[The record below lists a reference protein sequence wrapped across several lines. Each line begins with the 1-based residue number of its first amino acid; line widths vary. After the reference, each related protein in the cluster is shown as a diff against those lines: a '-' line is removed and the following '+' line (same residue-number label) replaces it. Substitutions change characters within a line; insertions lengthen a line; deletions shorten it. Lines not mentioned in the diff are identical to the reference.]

1 MSKVDKSDI
10 REEVAASIRN
20 FAQFARDDTAR
31 QRLIIDMPDFIQKK
45 AALISAHFLL
55 PAGARVVDMA
65 CETGEITYMLAAL
78 NPRIEFIGVDRDPTA
93 VSFAR
98 KTYRLPNLSYR
109 LTDIAIPDL
118 EDGSVDGII
127 NSNVL
132 HHVYSAGGYNP
143 EEVSHLLDRQ
153 IAKLKVGGTMLIRD
167 YIMPPQDEYVLME
180 MPNLP
185 SHGDDPLS
193 LSDADL
199 LVAFSQTARPMV
211 SGCEG
216 FFIEELV
223 PRKDGTRLFR
233 LPHKW
238 AMEFIHRKNYRKNWS
253 RELREEYTFYT
264 WQDYR
269 REFARLG
276 MRMVFSA
283 PHWNPWVVQ
292 NCFKGRFQ
300 LYDEDYVPRN
310 PPATN
315 YFIVAQKVENNQSM
329 IIEER
334 RPSQKPASDLKI
346 KVVRDVKSGKLH
358 ELVSRP
364 GEFCDVVP
372 YRITPDNRLVV
383 YVRSGYPRP
392 IVNAVSRGSYNLDG
406 KKWSGH
412 LIEPITMDTGA
423 MTTDID
429 GNRKHIFNYVNDY
442 ASLRPKGD
450 DRWFVGNTYFP
461 APDRID
467 EAIEPVFV
475 EVENPQR
482 TNWAIAADDS
492 VAFTEAGV
500 ITELDAADIILSS
513 QVGLLP
519 EPRLEM
525 HIMELMARYNIE
537 LPRWIGDNLPDIEKQ
552 AVKAQDPEELLEEIE
567 RSEFEDERS
576 GPIHLKPVKAV
587 FVEEGRVGRA
597 MRGLSAQDIEFIVT
611 DDGIENIAVIVPLTR
626 DWDDNLLVAL
636 EPTIMP
642 VPNRMGG
649 DGAMLNAPSFVLP
662 KDVRTIDDARSFIAD
677 KFGIP
682 HDNVVS
688 LGQSYFTHTGI
699 TPQRIYPF
707 VISAPGSAGSQP
719 NWRLTMASKLMRLG
733 LFGRFSP
740 TLLKTVARLQMAIA
754 ASEGAGMNRDMGMAR
769 HKDYQLATDK
779 VEINTKHA
787 SNSAIPSR
795 ILGQRAVDTPTVE
808 IAPQVLDTSAAISQ
822 AIAAAPAIPVA
833 ADVPA
838 EQPEAPVR
846 KRLAERYAEAKSVM
860 RASAAPIKL
869 NETAPVKKVDDSIGE
884 VGEKL
889 RQNPPPI
896 VEAAEPVKKE
906 PADRSMSG
914 KDIAASVRAPVRNDQ
929 LAAKKPVLKPPA
941 PKPPTPQMDL
951 GLTPPDK
958 KRPR

>member
-20 FAQFARDDTAR
+20 FSQLARDDAAR
-31 QRLIIDMPDFIQKK
+31 QRMTIEMPDFIQKK

-65 CETGEITYMLAAL
+65 CETGEITYMLAVL

-93 VSFAR
+93 ISFAR

-132 HHVYSAGGYNP
+132 HHVYSAGGYNA
-143 EEVSHLLDRQ
+143 EEVSNLLDRQ
-153 IAKLKVGGTMLIRD
+153 IAKLKTGGTMLIRD

-180 MPNLP
+180 LPNLP
-185 SHGDDPLS
+185 STGDDPLS

-199 LVAFSQTARPMV
+199 LVAFSQSARPMV

-238 AMEFIHRKNYRKNWS
+238 AMEFIHRKNYRKNWA

-300 LYDEDYVPRN
+300 LYDEEYAPRN

-334 RPSQKPASDLKI
+334 RPSQKPATELQI
-346 KVVRDVKSGKLH
+346 KVVRDTKSGKLH

-383 YVRSGYPRP
+383 YVRSGSPRP
-392 IVNAVSRGSYNLDG
+392 IVNAVSRGGYNLDG

-412 LIEPITMDTGA
+412 LIEPIMMDTTG
-423 MTTDID
+423 MTTDVE
-429 GNRKHIFNYVNDY
+429 GNRKNIFGFVNDY
-442 ASLRPKGD
+442 ASLRPKD
-450 DRWFVGNTYFP
+450 ADRWFVGNTYFP

-482 TNWAIAADDS
+482 TNWPIVGDAS
-492 VAFTEAGV
+492 VAFTEAGT

-525 HIMELMARYNIE
+525 HIMELMSRYNID
-537 LPRWIGDNLPDIEKQ
+537 LPAWIGDSLPDIEKQ
-552 AVKAQDPEELLEEIE
+552 AVKAQDPEELLEEVE
-567 RSEFEDERS
+567 RSDFEDERS
-576 GPIHLKPVKAV
+576 GPINLKPVKAV

-662 KDVRTIDDARSFIAD
+662 KDVRTIDDARTFIAN
-677 KFGIP
+677 KFSIP
-682 HDNVVS
+682 QDNVVS

-719 NWRLTMASKLMRLG
+719 TWRLTMAKKLMNLG
-733 LFGRFSP
+733 LFGRFAP
-740 TLLKTVARLQMAIA
+740 ALLKTVARLQMAIQ
-754 ASEGAGMNRDMGMAR
+754 ASEATKMNRDMGMAR

-795 ILGQRAVDTPTVE
+795 ILGQRAADAPAV
-808 IAPQVLDTSAAISQ
+808 APQVLDASAAISQ
-822 AIAAAPAIPVA
+822 AVAAAPIIPVA
-833 ADVPA
+833 ADVPL
-838 EQPEAPVR
+838 EPPVVPPR
-846 KRLAERYAEAKSVM
+846 VGKRLAECYAEAKSVM
-860 RASAAPIKL
+860 RASAAPVKL
-869 NETAPVKKVDDSIGE
+869 SETPIVKKIDDAIDA

-889 RQNPPPI
+889 RQAPPV
-896 VEAAEPVKKE
+896 VETPAVKTDTVE
-906 PADRSMSG
+906 RSKSG
-914 KDIAASVRAPVRNDQ
+914 KDIAATLRAPARPD
-929 LAAKKPVLKPPA
+929 LSAKPPAPKPPA
-941 PKPPTPQMDL
+941 PKPPTPQLDL

>member
-20 FAQFARDDTAR
+20 FAQFARGDASR

-93 VSFAR
+93 ISFAR

-118 EDGSVDGII
+118 EDASVDGII

-153 IAKLKVGGTMLIRD
+153 IAKLKMGGTMLIRD
-167 YIMPPQDEYVLME
+167 FIMPPQDEYVLME

-199 LVAFSQTARPMV
+199 LIAFSQSARPMV

-238 AMEFIHRKNYRKNWS
+238 AVEFIHRKNYRKNWA
-253 RELREEYTFYT
+253 RELHEEYTFYT

-300 LYDEDYVPRN
+300 LYDEDYAPQP

-315 YFIVAQKVENNQSM
+315 SFIVAQKVDSNQSM

-334 RPSQKPASDLKI
+334 RPSQKPVGELKI
-346 KVVRDVKSGKLH
+346 KVVRDVKSGKMH

-372 YRITPDNRLVV
+372 YRITPDNRLIV

-392 IVNAVSRGSYNLDG
+392 IVNAVSRGGHNLDG

-412 LIEPITMDTGA
+412 LIEPIMMDTTA
-423 MTTDID
+423 MTTDVED
-429 GNRKHIFNYVNDY
+429 NRKQIFGYVSDY
-442 ASLRPKGD
+442 AGLRPKD
-450 DRWFVGNTYFP
+450 DERWFVGSTYFP

-482 TNWAIAADDS
+482 ATWPIAADAS
-492 VAFTEAGV
+492 IAFTEAGT

-525 HIMELMARYNIE
+525 HIMELMARYNID
-537 LPRWIGDNLPDIEKQ
+537 LPHWIGDSLPDIEKQ
-552 AVKAQDPEELLEEIE
+552 AVKAQDPDELLEDVE
-567 RSEFEDERS
+567 RSAFEEVS
-576 GPIHLKPVKAV
+576 GAPTHLKPVKAV
-587 FVEEGRVGRA
+587 FVEEGRVGRT

-611 DDGIENIAVIVPLTR
+611 DDGVENIAVVLPLTR
-626 DWDDNLLVAL
+626 DWDNNLLVAL

-642 VPNRMGG
+642 VPNRLGG
-649 DGAMLNAPSFVLP
+649 DGAMLNAPSFPLP
-662 KDVRTIDDARSFIAD
+662 KDVKTVEDARFFIAG
-677 KFGIP
+677 KFRVP
-682 HDNVVS
+682 LDNVEP
-688 LGQSYFTHTGI
+688 LGQSYFIHTGL

-707 VISAPGSAGSQP
+707 IITAPVSSGSQP
-719 NWRLTMASKLMRLG
+719 TWRLTMAKRLMDSRRGLG
-733 LFGRFSP
+733 NFARFAP
-740 TLLKTVARLQMAIA
+740 VLLKSIAKLQMRSM
-754 ASEGAGMNRDMGMAR
+754 ASEATGMERDMDASR
-769 HKDYQLATDK
+769 HKGYELAVDK
-779 VEINTKHA
+779 VEVNTRHA
-787 SNSAIPSR
+787 STSAVPSR
-795 ILGQRAVDTPTVE
+795 ILGQRAVD
-808 IAPQVLDTSAAISQ
+808 APQAAATARVLESSAALSQ
-822 AIAAAPAIPVA
+822 AVAA
-833 ADVPA
+833 ADVPVQA
-838 EQPEAPVR
+838 PEVSPRVGR
-846 KRLAERYAEAKSVM
+846 RLAESYAQAKSVM
-860 RASAAPIKL
+860 RAGAASITL
-869 NETAPVKKVDDSIGE
+869 SETAPVKKIDAAIGE
-884 VGEKL
+884 LGEKL
-889 RQNPPPI
+889 RQAPPV
-896 VEAAEPVKKE
+896 VEAAAPVKKDTKDTV
-906 PADRSMSG
+906 DRNKSG
-914 KDIAASVRAPVRNDQ
+914 KDIAATLRAPARTVPDD
-929 LAAKKPVLKPPA
+929 KTPPA
-941 PKPPTPQMDL
+941 KSPSRPPVPQLDL